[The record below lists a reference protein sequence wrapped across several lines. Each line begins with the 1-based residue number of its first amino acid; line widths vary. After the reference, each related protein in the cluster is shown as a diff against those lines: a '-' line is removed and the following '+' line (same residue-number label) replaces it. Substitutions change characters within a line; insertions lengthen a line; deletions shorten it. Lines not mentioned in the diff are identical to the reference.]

1 MKRSLSELDNSKIL
15 VAPSILA
22 ADFADLGNDIKRIED
37 AGANIVHVDVMDG
50 HFVPNISIG
59 PPVVK
64 SIRKTT
70 ELPFDVHL
78 MISNPLQYI
87 KDFSDAGADGIT
99 FHIESN
105 GDPEEIIREIR
116 KTGCSVGICLK
127 PKTPAE
133 EIFPYLELIDLVL
146 VMTVEPGF
154 GGQSF
159 MADMMPKVTAIRA
172 KISEMNRNIHLE
184 VDGGIDENTV
194 EAAVKAGANML
205 VAGTAVFKHPK
216 GAKFAIDQLTSVQ

>member
-1 MKRSLSELDNSKIL
+1 MKRPLSELDNNKIL

-37 AGANIVHVDVMDG
+37 AGADIVHVDVMDG

-59 PPVVK
+59 PPVIK
-64 SIRKTT
+64 SLRKVT
-70 ELPFDVHL
+70 ELPFDVHI

-87 KDFSDAGADGIT
+87 EAFADAGADGIT
-99 FHIESN
+99 FHLEAN
-105 GDPEEIIREIR
+105 GDAEEVIRKIR

-127 PKTPAE
+127 PATPAE
-133 EIFPYLELIDLVL
+133 EIFPYLPIIDLVL
-146 VMTVEPGF
+146 IMTVEPGF

-159 MADMMPKVTAIRA
+159 MADMMSKVKA
-172 KISEMNRNIHLE
+172 ISEKIKENNLNVHLE

-194 EAAVKAGANML
+194 GTVLENGANML
-205 VAGTAVFKHPK
+205 VAGTAVFRHPQ
-216 GAKFAIDQLTSVQ
+216 GAKFAIDKLKT